1 MNSLD
6 LTTSRVVTPKMVLGL
21 YTPAFLNTSAAMG
34 TVEFTGLEMMAI
46 MASGQTLAAAP
57 ARVATMEALVLKRS
71 SLVMPGFLG
80 TPAGMTTI
88 SAPAREASSPSAPT
102 KPETRPGVSIWERSA
117 ATPGVATMSYRAS
130 LVTAGFNFN
139 SMDRGWPMP
148 PAAPMTATLKILRK
162 NHTCLRGHDWASNE
176 DKKEYEEL
184 RDQLLDNRLKWSE
197 NLNEYSDKDHE
208 IQAVHIYNEAAK
220 LDLPSLEPGER
231 CRSVEQKVLFEDT
244 VVGNETSIFN
254 NDTVIVETDE
264 TVMEKLQVE
273 EGPST
278 LPVVPSFAKIE
289 SSNTLFAPVLPPTP
303 NLRTKFDDE
312 LLPETPKIF
321 ANLRNSS
328 FELLPPTPQ
337 LEKGPAPLVRKES
350 DKSFLVATPTPP
362 LLQTMLQ
369 KS

>member
-148 PAAPMTATLKILRK
+148 PAAPMTATLTLLEGEEKERA
-162 NHTCLRGHDWASNE
+162 TGWASLENMLGE
-176 DKKEYEEL
+176 AESGLEL
-184 RDQLLDNRLKWSE
+184 TEVRDDRHKMALVEVN
-197 NLNEYSDKDHE
+197 
-208 IQAVHIYNEAAK
+208 QAIK
-220 LDLPSLEPGER
+220 
-231 CRSVEQKVLFEDT
+231 
-244 VVGNETSIFN
+244 
-254 NDTVIVETDE
+254 
-264 TVMEKLQVE
+264 
-273 EGPST
+273 
-278 LPVVPSFAKIE
+278 
-289 SSNTLFAPVLPPTP
+289 
-303 NLRTKFDDE
+303 
-312 LLPETPKIF
+312 
-321 ANLRNSS
+321 
-328 FELLPPTPQ
+328 
-337 LEKGPAPLVRKES
+337 
-350 DKSFLVATPTPP
+350 
-362 LLQTMLQ
+362 
-369 KS
+369 